1 MQCFCKAH
9 LLQRA
14 LRAVMQREPHHHCL
28 PDGRRQGHRLPRLVL
43 QLEMELS
50 VFAEVP
56 APATQPVSASVDCK
70 PPQSAVIWF
79 ISPGAPQPSWGTALS
94 QAVL

>member
-1 MQCFCKAH
+1 MQYLCKAH

-14 LRAVMQREPHHHCL
+14 LCAVMQRDPHHHCL

-43 QLEMELS
+43 QLKMELS

-56 APATQPVSASVDCK
+56 APATQALSAGVDCK
-70 PPQSAVIWF
+70 PPQSAVMWF
-79 ISPGAPQPSWGTALS
+79 TSPSAPQPSWRA
-94 QAVL
+94 AVP